1 MVTHQWGGGTERH
14 IKAVIDAVSG
24 SVNVVIL
31 RIIESGL
38 ELTIPA
44 MPDKPMKLME
54 RERDFLLGWL
64 RAFEIDRMHMHQ
76 IIGQESILRWLIDG
90 LAVPF
95 DWTVHDYYLI
105 CPQMHLHEPNVF
117 QYCGELGE
125 EQCNRCIAWND
136 PFGAR
141 DIREW
146 RTGHAWFAEN
156 AARVICPSKDVKSR
170 VARYFPRANLIVV
183 PHEPNPVDS
192 WTVKAHP
199 VSSEKPLR
207 VLLIGTLT
215 ALKGRQIVEACLR
228 ESAGTP
234 IEFML
239 IGTTQPP
246 FSSDI
251 AERFAETGAYK
262 ESELSGRLKELAPHV
277 VWFPQPTPETYS
289 YTLTAAI
296 DSGLPIAASRIGAL
310 PERLEGRPLTWLVDA
325 AAPAAKWLATF
336 RSIKDELSAAAL
348 SPQTGKRARVE
359 AYYPGGYLKFSN
371 LKALPPP

>member
-1 MVTHQWGGGTERH
+1 MVTHRWGGGTEKH
-14 IKAVIDAVSG
+14 IKDLIDAVSG
-24 SVNVVIL
+24 SVNVVLL
-31 RIIESGL
+31 RVIESGL

-44 MPDKPMKLME
+44 MPDKPVKLME
-54 RERDFLLGWL
+54 HERELLLGCL
-64 RAFEIDRMHMHQ
+64 RAFEIDRIHIHQ
-76 IIGQESILRWLIDG
+76 IIGQESLLRWLIDI

-95 DWTVHDYYLI
+95 DLTVHDYYLI
-105 CPQMHLHEPNVF
+105 CPQMHLHEPNVIR
-117 QYCGELGE
+117 YCGELGE
-125 EQCNRCIAWND
+125 EQCNRCIAWNA

-146 RTGHAWFAEN
+146 RTSHVWFAEN
-156 AARVICPSKDVKSR
+156 AERVICPSRDVKNR

-183 PHEPNPVDS
+183 PHEPNPVNS
-192 WTVKAHP
+192 WTVKANP
-199 VSSEKPLR
+199 VPNEKPLR
-207 VLLIGTLT
+207 VLLIGTLN

-246 FSSDI
+246 FPPDI

-277 VWFPQPTPETYS
+277 VWFPQPIPETYS

-296 DSGLPIAASRIGAL
+296 ESGLPIAPR
-310 PERLEGRPLTWLVDA
+310 E
-325 AAPAAKWLATF
+325 
-336 RSIKDELSAAAL
+336 
-348 SPQTGKRARVE
+348 
-359 AYYPGGYLKFSN
+359 
-371 LKALPPP
+371 

>member
-1 MVTHQWGGGTERH
+1 M
-14 IKAVIDAVSG
+14 IDAVSG

-64 RAFEIDRMHMHQ
+64 RAFEIDRMHIHQ
-76 IIGQESILRWLIDG
+76 IIGQESILRWLIDE

-183 PHEPNPVDS
+183 PHEPNPV
-192 WTVKAHP
+192 
-199 VSSEKPLR
+199 E
-207 VLLIGTLT
+207 
-215 ALKGRQIVEACLR
+215 
-228 ESAGTP
+228 
-234 IEFML
+234 
-239 IGTTQPP
+239 
-246 FSSDI
+246 
-251 AERFAETGAYK
+251 
-262 ESELSGRLKELAPHV
+262 
-277 VWFPQPTPETYS
+277 
-289 YTLTAAI
+289 
-296 DSGLPIAASRIGAL
+296 
-310 PERLEGRPLTWLVDA
+310 LVDGQ
-325 AAPAAKWLATF
+325 
-336 RSIKDELSAAAL
+336 SA
-348 SPQTGKRARVE
+348 SGVE
-359 AYYPGGYLKFSN
+359 
-371 LKALPPP
+371 